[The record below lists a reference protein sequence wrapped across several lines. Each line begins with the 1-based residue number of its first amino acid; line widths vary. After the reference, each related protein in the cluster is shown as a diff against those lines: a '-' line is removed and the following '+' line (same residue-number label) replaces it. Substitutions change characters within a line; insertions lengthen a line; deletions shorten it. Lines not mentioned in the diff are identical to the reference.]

1 VSLIQPSRPALLAT
15 LILWTTPTLS
25 PAAELRKETSDA
37 FDRYAT
43 SAEANLERRYKGDH
57 FLWSDDLSPTQRA
70 SISRGDIVMQGGNG
84 NGVTEIKNGLIHDWW
99 GAVLVPAATLAKTMS
114 VVQDYPRH
122 NLIYKPEVASALIR
136 SRQDDVFN
144 VYMRIVKS
152 KFFLTDVLNTEHEI
166 HFVQLDRTRVYS
178 RSHSKR
184 VAEVTDPGKP
194 TERELPVGKDRG
206 LLWRMNGYWF
216 FEERDG
222 GVYVECEEVSLSRDI
237 PFGMNKLLGPIL
249 HSVPA
254 ESLRNSLDETRR
266 GILTESA
273 QP

>member
-1 VSLIQPSRPALLAT
+1 MVASILAAVISLVAPASSWAVDLKQET
-15 LILWTTPTLS
+15 I
-25 PAAELRKETSDA
+25 AAFNDYVA
-37 FDRYAT
+37 
-43 SAEANLERRYKGDH
+43 SAEARLQVRQKGEH
-57 FLWSDDLSPTQRA
+57 FLWSDDLPQSQRA
-70 SISRGDIVMQGGNG
+70 ALTRGEIVLEGGNG
-84 NGVTEIKNGLIHDWW
+84 NGVTEVKNGLIHDWW
-99 GAVLVPAATLAKTMS
+99 AAVFVPAATLAKTMS
-114 VVQDYPRH
+114 VVQDYSH
-122 NLIYKPEVASALIR
+122 HHLIYKPEVAAAEIR
-136 SRQDDVFN
+136 SRAGNLFE

-166 HFVQLDRTRVYS
+166 QFVQVDSSRTYS
-178 RSHSKR
+178 MSHSKR
-184 VAEVTDPGKP
+184 VAEVSDPGKP
-194 TERELPVGKDRG
+194 NEHELPVGKDRG

-237 PFGMNKLLGPIL
+237 PFGMNHLLGPIL

-266 GILTESA
+266 GILALET

>member
-1 VSLIQPSRPALLAT
+1 VSLTQTSHPALLAA
-15 LILWTTPTLS
+15 LILWTAPTLS
-25 PAAELRKETSDA
+25 PAAELKKETSDA
-37 FDRYAT
+37 FDHYVA
-43 SAEANLERRYKGDH
+43 SAEANLEQRYKGDH
-57 FLWSDDLSPTQRA
+57 FLWSDDLSPSQRA
-70 SISRGDIVMQGGNG
+70 ALSRGDIVMQGGNG
-84 NGVTEIKNGLIHDWW
+84 NGVTEIKSGLIHDWW
-99 GAVLVPAATLAKTMS
+99 GAVFVRAANLAKTMS

-122 NLIYKPEVASALIR
+122 NQIYKPEVASALIR
-136 SRQDDVFN
+136 SRQDNVFN

-166 HFVQLDRTRVYS
+166 HFVQLDPSRVYS
-178 RSHSKR
+178 RSYSKR

-222 GVYVECEEVSLSRDI
+222 GVYIECEEVSLSRDI
-237 PFGMNKLLGPIL
+237 PFGMNKLIGPIL

-254 ESLRNSLDETRR
+254 ESLHNSLEETRR
-266 GILTESA
+266 GILTQDA